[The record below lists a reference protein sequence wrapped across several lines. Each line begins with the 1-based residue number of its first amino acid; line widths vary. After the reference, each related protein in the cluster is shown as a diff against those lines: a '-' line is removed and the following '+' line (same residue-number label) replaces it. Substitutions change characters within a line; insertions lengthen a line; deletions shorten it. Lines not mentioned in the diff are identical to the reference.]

1 MNETL
6 QLNWKRSGFFF
17 FFCSPPAGV
26 CGEGGTSLFC
36 FDLCVL
42 LFLWLLL

>member
-6 QLNWKRSGFFF
+6 QLNWKRSGV
-17 FFCSPPAGV
+17 FCSPPAGV

-42 LFLWLLL
+42 LFLRLLL